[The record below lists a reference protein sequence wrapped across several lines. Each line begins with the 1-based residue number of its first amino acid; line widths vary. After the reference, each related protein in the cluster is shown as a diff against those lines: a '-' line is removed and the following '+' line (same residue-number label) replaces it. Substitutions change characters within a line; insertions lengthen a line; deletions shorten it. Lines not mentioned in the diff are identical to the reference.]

1 MQIAYFASDFHLGVP
16 DKVSSLKR
24 EKEIVAWLDF
34 ASTDATDIYLVGD
47 VFDFWFEYAM
57 AIPKGF
63 TRLLG
68 KIAQLSDQGIQFH
81 FFKGN
86 HDMWTRDYFQEELN
100 MKVYSHPVDVNFHS
114 KKYMIGHGDGLGPG
128 DRGYKLV
135 KGLLRSKACQWLFE
149 RIHPNFG
156 IRLASSLSQSSRKHT
171 KDEKLFFGFE
181 NEWLYLFA
189 KETLLHTHYDFFIF
203 GHRHFPMA
211 LKLENSTYINLG
223 EWLHFKTFLKIE
235 NNHPEMYQ
243 WKDGKAIT
251 YNPFDGSDV

>member
-1 MQIAYFASDFHLGVP
+1 L
-16 DKVSSLKR
+16 
-24 EKEIVAWLDF
+24 
-34 ASTDATDIYLVGD
+34 AST
-47 VFDFWFEYAM
+47 
-57 AIPKGF
+57 
-63 TRLLG
+63 
-68 KIAQLSDQGIQFH
+68 
-81 FFKGN
+81 
-86 HDMWTRDYFQEELN
+86 
-100 MKVYSHPVDVNFHS
+100 
-114 KKYMIGHGDGLGPG
+114 
-128 DRGYKLV
+128 
-135 KGLLRSKACQWLFE
+135 
-149 RIHPNFG
+149 
-156 IRLASSLSQSSRKHT
+156 LSQSSRKHT

-189 KETLLHTHYDFFIF
+189 KETLKHTHYDFFIF